1 MNLKKDIQYYDT
13 GEIFSICLID
23 ENGKAQGEYTSY
35 NKNGSIYRQGF
46 CKDDFLIGK
55 YYSAGKYYFKS
66 FINLRQDISE
76 QEHKKE
82 LAMVRLGLIDYPIQL
97 SYLLKDYNENGK
109 NIFKTNKYKKMKY
122 ILKPIVF
129 FVVGIFLTLTIL
141 TIDIFFTI
149 IYFLW
154 NFKIKTL
161 YFNEYI
167 LTKNEWQ
174 EDEYCKKYKSLYHA
188 IWFPRNYEK
197 IEN

>member
-1 MNLKKDIQYYDT
+1 MKLKKDIQYYST

-66 FINLRQDISE
+66 FINLHQDISE

-97 SYLLKDYNENGK
+97 SYLLKDYNEKGK
-109 NIFKTNKYKKMKY
+109 
-122 ILKPIVF
+122 
-129 FVVGIFLTLTIL
+129 
-141 TIDIFFTI
+141 I
-149 IYFLW
+149 I
-154 NFKIKTL
+154 
-161 YFNEYI
+161 
-167 LTKNEWQ
+167 
-174 EDEYCKKYKSLYHA
+174 
-188 IWFPRNYEK
+188 
-197 IEN
+197 